1 MIKNSLFEPT
11 KLKYDW
17 FYYIFLRYNNH
28 RHRERESSI
37 PRSDAPSPT
46 PSATS
51 FGFHSPSPSKNYK
64 NNYTSSSHH
73 SNKSPRGP
81 SSNSG
86 TPYDPF
92 TMDPGQDSPGM
103 YASSSRSGRNNEIIA
118 DMRYASPGDRWTPRS
133 GRSTPHTINSP
144 RSMIESSM
152 GDNTPLYEDS

>member
-1 MIKNSLFEPT
+1 MN
-11 KLKYDW
+11 
-17 FYYIFLRYNNH
+17 
-28 RHRERESSI
+28 RERDTST

-46 PSATS
+46 PSAS
-51 FGFHSPSPSKNYK
+51 SYGYHSPAPSKNYK
-64 NNYTSSSHH
+64 NSNYTSSTHH
-73 SNKSPRGP
+73 STKSPRGP

-92 TMDPGQDSPGM
+92 TMDPGQESPGIF
-103 YASSSRSGRNNEIIA
+103 ASSSRAGRNDESA
-118 DMRYASPGDRWTPRS
+118 PDMRYASPGSRWTPRS

>member
-1 MIKNSLFEPT
+1 M
-11 KLKYDW
+11 DW
-17 FYYIFLRYNNH
+17 FYCFRYNNH
-28 RHRERESSI
+28 RYNINRERDTST

-46 PSATS
+46 PSAS
-51 FGFHSPSPSKNYK
+51 SYGYHSPAPSKNYK
-64 NNYTSSSHH
+64 NSNYASSTHH
-73 SNKSPRGP
+73 STKSPRGP

-92 TMDPGQDSPGM
+92 TMDPGQESPGI
-103 YASSSRSGRNNEIIA
+103 YASSSRTGRNDDSA
-118 DMRYASPGDRWTPRS
+118 PDMRYASPGNRWTPRS